1 MQNAAGLRLHQDTF
15 VRFVD
20 SLTAHLDD
28 HEARGTQL
36 AARGHLSRSHFDRVV
51 GAVCGETPARFR
63 RRVLLERAAYRLVT
77 GDAGVLEIALEAGYG
92 SNEAFTRA
100 FARAYGL
107 SPSAWRR
114 SPRRFQL
121 DTPNAVH
128 FHPPCSLRLPA
139 RTKVTAMDLLTR
151 MVEHHVWLIGQM
163 IDEAARLPEDGLDA
177 PIDLSVDPEPMTL
190 RSRLSRLVGQMDMWN
205 CAVANRAYDWS
216 LEENEP
222 LDAMRA
228 RLAAV
233 GPAFLAEV
241 RGVIGDGRLD
251 ETFVDAMCEPPA
263 VYTYGGMIAHVLTF
277 AAHNRT
283 LVALAL
289 KSAGLDALGW
299 GDPMKWVAEPVG

>member
-1 MQNAAGLRLHQDTF
+1 
-15 VRFVD
+15 
-20 SLTAHLDD
+20 
-28 HEARGTQL
+28 
-36 AARGHLSRSHFDRVV
+36 
-51 GAVCGETPARFR
+51 
-63 RRVLLERAAYRLVT
+63 
-77 GDAGVLEIALEAGYG
+77 
-92 SNEAFTRA
+92 
-100 FARAYGL
+100 
-107 SPSAWRR
+107 
-114 SPRRFQL
+114 
-121 DTPNAVH
+121 
-128 FHPPCSLRLPA
+128 
-139 RTKVTAMDLLTR
+139 MDLLTR

-163 IDEAARLPEDGLDA
+163 IDEAARLPEDGLDT

-190 RSRLSRLVGQMDMWN
+190 RSRLSRLVGQMDLWN

-216 LEENEP
+216 LEEHEP

-228 RLAAV
+228 RLASV
-233 GPAFLAEV
+233 GPAYLAEV
-241 RGVIGDGRLD
+241 RAVIGDGRLD